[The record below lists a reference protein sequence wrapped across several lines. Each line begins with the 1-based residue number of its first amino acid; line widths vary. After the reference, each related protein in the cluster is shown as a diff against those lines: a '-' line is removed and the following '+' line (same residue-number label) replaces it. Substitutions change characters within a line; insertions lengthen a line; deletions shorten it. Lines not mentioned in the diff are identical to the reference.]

1 MLKAHEYKYQGILF
15 NEFGNF
21 DSAVELLADSVLG
34 AIISKYKTLK
44 NVRFHSFTR
53 MYNAGVMPV
62 LEYGAEIWHLFQ
74 KHCILGISGI
84 LIKS

>member
-34 AIISKYKTLK
+34 AIISKKTKL
-44 NVRFHSFTR
+44 
-53 MYNAGVMPV
+53 
-62 LEYGAEIWHLFQ
+62 
-74 KHCILGISGI
+74 
-84 LIKS
+84 